1 MENIQQERAKFAIE
15 QLEKISINQVIDKD
29 TATFIVGMPNMILS
43 NGIGQTMA
51 FLLAKNDKEKKTKN
65 DKEKKVYKILKN
77 WICKK
82 YANLG
87 FTDKSDMDFIKTFCT
102 LKQDKYLEIQREC
115 LRLCEWLKRYAR
127 AFQEEDKDKQ

>member
-15 QLEKISINQVIDKD
+15 QLEKISSNQVIDKD
-29 TATFIVGMPNMILS
+29 IATFIVGMPNMILS
-43 NGIGQTMA
+43 NEIGQTMA
-51 FLLAKNDKEKKTKN
+51 FLLAKT
-65 DKEKKVYKILKN
+65 DKEKKVYRILKN

>member
-1 MENIQQERAKFAIE
+1 MENIQRERAKFAIE
-15 QLEKISINQVIDKD
+15 QLEKISSNQVIDKD
-29 TATFIVGMPNMILS
+29 IATFIVGMPNMILS

-51 FLLAKNDKEKKTKN
+51 FLLAKT
-65 DKEKKVYKILKN
+65 DKEKKVYRILKN

>member
-15 QLEKISINQVIDKD
+15 QLEKISSNQVIDKD
-29 TATFIVGMPNMILS
+29 TATFIVGTPNMILS

-51 FLLAKNDKEKKTKN
+51 FLLAKT
-65 DKEKKVYKILKN
+65 DKEKKVYRILKN

>member
-15 QLEKISINQVIDKD
+15 QLEGISKNQVIDKD

-51 FLLAKNDKEKKTKN
+51 FLLAKS

-77 WICKK
+77 WICRK

-87 FTDKSDMDFIKTFCT
+87 FTDKSDMDFIKTFCS

-127 AFQEEDKDKQ
+127 AFQEEDK

>member
-15 QLEKISINQVIDKD
+15 QLEKISSNQVIDKD

-51 FLLAKNDKEKKTKN
+51 FLLAKT
-65 DKEKKVYKILKN
+65 DKEKKVYRILKN

-115 LRLCEWLKRYAR
+115 LHFCEWLKRYAR

>member
-15 QLEKISINQVIDKD
+15 QLENISSNQVIDKD
-29 TATFIVGMPNMILS
+29 IATFIVGMPNMILS

-51 FLLAKNDKEKKTKN
+51 FLLAKT
-65 DKEKKVYKILKN
+65 DKEKKVYRILKN

>member
-1 MENIQQERAKFAIE
+1 MQQERAKFAIE

-43 NGIGQTMA
+43 NGIGQTLA
-51 FLLAKNDKEKKTKN
+51 FLLAKT
-65 DKEKKVYKILKN
+65 DKEKKVYRILKN

>member
-15 QLEKISINQVIDKD
+15 QLEKISSNQVIDKD
-29 TATFIVGMPNMILS
+29 IATFIVGMPNMILS

-51 FLLAKNDKEKKTKN
+51 FLLAKNDKEKK
-65 DKEKKVYKILKN
+65 VYRILKN

>member
-51 FLLAKNDKEKKTKN
+51 FLLAKNDKKL
-65 DKEKKVYKILKN
+65 DL
-77 WICKK
+77 
-82 YANLG
+82 
-87 FTDKSDMDFIKTFCT
+87 
-102 LKQDKYLEIQREC
+102 
-115 LRLCEWLKRYAR
+115 
-127 AFQEEDKDKQ
+127 

>member
-1 MENIQQERAKFAIE
+1 MENIQQERAKFAID
-15 QLEKISINQVIDKD
+15 QLEKISSNQVIDKD

-51 FLLAKNDKEKKTKN
+51 FLLAKT

>member
-15 QLEKISINQVIDKD
+15 QLEKISSNQVIDKD
-29 TATFIVGMPNMILS
+29 TATFIVGTPNMILS

-51 FLLAKNDKEKKTKN
+51 FLLAKNDKEKK
-65 DKEKKVYKILKN
+65 VYRILKN

>member
-51 FLLAKNDKEKKTKN
+51 FLLAKN

>member
-15 QLEKISINQVIDKD
+15 QLEKISSNQVIDKD

-43 NGIGQTMA
+43 NGIGQTLA
-51 FLLAKNDKEKKTKN
+51 FLLAKT
-65 DKEKKVYKILKN
+65 DKEKKVYRILKN

-127 AFQEEDKDKQ
+127 AFQEEDKDTQ

>member
-15 QLEKISINQVIDKD
+15 QLEKISRNQVIDKD

-51 FLLAKNDKEKKTKN
+51 FLLAKN

>member
-1 MENIQQERAKFAIE
+1 MENMQQERAKFAIE

-51 FLLAKNDKEKKTKN
+51 FLLAKN

>member
-15 QLEKISINQVIDKD
+15 QLEKISSNQVIDKD
-29 TATFIVGMPNMILS
+29 TATFIVGTPNMILS
-43 NGIGQTMA
+43 NGIGQTLA
-51 FLLAKNDKEKKTKN
+51 FLLAKT
-65 DKEKKVYKILKN
+65 DKEKKVYRILKN

-102 LKQDKYLEIQREC
+102 LKQDKYLEIQRES

>member
-1 MENIQQERAKFAIE
+1 MENIQQERAEIAIE
-15 QLEKISINQVIDKD
+15 QIEKNSIKQVIDKD
-29 TATFIVGMPNMILS
+29 TATGIVRMRNMSIE

-51 FLLAKNDKEKKTKN
+51 FLLDKN
-65 DKEKKVYKILKN
+65 DKEKKVYRILKN

-87 FTDKSDMDFIKTFCT
+87 FIDKSDMDFIKTFCT

>member
-1 MENIQQERAKFAIE
+1 MENIQQKRAKFAIE
-15 QLEKISINQVIDKD
+15 QLEKISSNQVIDKD
-29 TATFIVGMPNMILS
+29 TATFIVGTPNMILS
-43 NGIGQTMA
+43 NGIGQTLA
-51 FLLAKNDKEKKTKN
+51 FLLAKT
-65 DKEKKVYKILKN
+65 DKEKKVYRILKN

>member
-15 QLEKISINQVIDKD
+15 QLEKISSNQVIDKD
-29 TATFIVGMPNMILS
+29 IATFIVGMPHMILS

-51 FLLAKNDKEKKTKN
+51 FLLAKT
-65 DKEKKVYKILKN
+65 DKEKKVYRILKN

>member
-15 QLEKISINQVIDKD
+15 QLEKISSNQVIDKD

-51 FLLAKNDKEKKTKN
+51 FLLAKT
-65 DKEKKVYKILKN
+65 DKEKKVYRILKN

-115 LRLCEWLKRYAR
+115 LRL
-127 AFQEEDKDKQ
+127 

>member
-15 QLEKISINQVIDKD
+15 QLEKISSNQVIDKD
-29 TATFIVGMPNMILS
+29 IATFIVWMPNMILS

-51 FLLAKNDKEKKTKN
+51 FLLAKT
-65 DKEKKVYKILKN
+65 DKEKKVYRILKN

>member
-15 QLEKISINQVIDKD
+15 QLEKISSNQVIDKD
-29 TATFIVGMPNMILS
+29 TATFIVGTPNMILS

-51 FLLAKNDKEKKTKN
+51 FLLAKT
-65 DKEKKVYKILKN
+65 DKEKKVYRILKN

-102 LKQDKYLEIQREC
+102 LKQDKYLEIQRES

>member
-1 MENIQQERAKFAIE
+1 MQQERAKFAIE

-43 NGIGQTMA
+43 NGIGQTLA
-51 FLLAKNDKEKKTKN
+51 FLLAKT

>member
-15 QLEKISINQVIDKD
+15 QLEKISSNQVIDKD
-29 TATFIVGMPNMILS
+29 IANFIVGMPNMILS

-51 FLLAKNDKEKKTKN
+51 FLLAKT
-65 DKEKKVYKILKN
+65 DKEKKVYRILKN

>member
-15 QLEKISINQVIDKD
+15 QLEKISSNQVIDKD
-29 TATFIVGMPNMILS
+29 IATFIVGMPNMILS

-51 FLLAKNDKEKKTKN
+51 FLLAKT
-65 DKEKKVYKILKN
+65 DKEKKVYRILKN

-115 LRLCEWLKRYAR
+115 PRLCEWLKRYAR

>member
-51 FLLAKNDKEKKTKN
+51 FLLAKT
-65 DKEKKVYKILKN
+65 DKEKKVYRILKN

>member
-43 NGIGQTMA
+43 NGIGQTLA
-51 FLLAKNDKEKKTKN
+51 FLLAKT
-65 DKEKKVYKILKN
+65 DKEKKVYRILKN

>member
-15 QLEKISINQVIDKD
+15 QLEKISSNQVIDKD
-29 TATFIVGMPNMILS
+29 TATFIVGTPNMILS
-43 NGIGQTMA
+43 NGIGQTLA
-51 FLLAKNDKEKKTKN
+51 FLLAKT
-65 DKEKKVYKILKN
+65 DKEKKVYRILKN

>member
-15 QLEKISINQVIDKD
+15 QLEKISSNQVIDKD
-29 TATFIVGMPNMILS
+29 TATFIVGTPNMILS
-43 NGIGQTMA
+43 NGIGQTLA
-51 FLLAKNDKEKKTKN
+51 FLLAKT
-65 DKEKKVYKILKN
+65 DKEKKVYRILKN

-115 LRLCEWLKRYAR
+115 LRLCAWFKRYAR

>member
-15 QLEKISINQVIDKD
+15 QLEKISSNQVIDKD

-51 FLLAKNDKEKKTKN
+51 FLLAKNDKEKK
-65 DKEKKVYKILKN
+65 VYRILKN

-127 AFQEEDKDKQ
+127 AFKEEDKDKQ

>member
-15 QLEKISINQVIDKD
+15 QLEKISSNQVIDKD
-29 TATFIVGMPNMILS
+29 IATFIVGMPNMILS

-51 FLLAKNDKEKKTKN
+51 FLLAKN

>member
-15 QLEKISINQVIDKD
+15 QLEKISSNQVIDKD
-29 TATFIVGMPNMILS
+29 TATFIVGTPNMILS
-43 NGIGQTMA
+43 NGIGQTLA
-51 FLLAKNDKEKKTKN
+51 FLLAKT
-65 DKEKKVYKILKN
+65 DKEKKVYRILKN

-87 FTDKSDMDFIKTFCT
+87 FSDKSDMDFIKTFCT

>member
-1 MENIQQERAKFAIE
+1 MENIQQERAKVAIE
-15 QLEKISINQVIDKD
+15 QLEKISSNQVIDKD

-43 NGIGQTMA
+43 NGIGQTLA
-51 FLLAKNDKEKKTKN
+51 FLLAKT
-65 DKEKKVYKILKN
+65 DKEKKVYRILKN

>member
-51 FLLAKNDKEKKTKN
+51 FLLAKNDKEKK
-65 DKEKKVYKILKN
+65 VYRILKN

>member
-15 QLEKISINQVIDKD
+15 QLEKISSNQVIDKD
-29 TATFIVGMPNMILS
+29 TATFIVGTPNMILS
-43 NGIGQTMA
+43 NGIGQTLA
-51 FLLAKNDKEKKTKN
+51 FLLAKNDKEKK
-65 DKEKKVYKILKN
+65 VYRILKN

>member
-15 QLEKISINQVIDKD
+15 QLEKISSNQVIDKD

-43 NGIGQTMA
+43 NGIGQTLA
-51 FLLAKNDKEKKTKN
+51 FLLAKT
-65 DKEKKVYKILKN
+65 DKEKKVYRILKN

-87 FTDKSDMDFIKTFCT
+87 FTDKSDMDFIKTFCN

>member
-1 MENIQQERAKFAIE
+1 MENIQQERAKFAID
-15 QLEKISINQVIDKD
+15 QLEKISSNQVIDKD

-51 FLLAKNDKEKKTKN
+51 FLLAKT
-65 DKEKKVYKILKN
+65 DKEKKVYRILKN

-115 LRLCEWLKRYAR
+115 LHLCEWLKRYAR

>member
-15 QLEKISINQVIDKD
+15 QLEKISSNQVIDKD
-29 TATFIVGMPNMILS
+29 TATFIVGTPNMILS

-51 FLLAKNDKEKKTKN
+51 LLLAKT
-65 DKEKKVYKILKN
+65 DKEKKVYRILKN

>member
-15 QLEKISINQVIDKD
+15 QLEKISSNQVIDKA
-29 TATFIVGMPNMILS
+29 TATFIVGTPNMILS
-43 NGIGQTMA
+43 NGIGQTLA
-51 FLLAKNDKEKKTKN
+51 FLLAKT
-65 DKEKKVYKILKN
+65 DKEKKVYRILKN